1 MERYRFGVRLG
12 GLSSS
17 SSQLSFVEATS
28 APTFSRTLY
37 CSSWYFS
44 RTLIQAACSCAFPV
58 SCLCCVLSCFSRV
71 WLCVPPG
78 SSVHQI
84 LQARILER
92 VAMPFSRESSKPRDQ
107 TRVSCVSCI
116 AGEFFAAETRREAHF
131 LLTFQQ
137 RKWSATPCSF
147 TYQLSTSCC
156 CFHRLSCFLCLCGCV
171 LLFCYHF
178 SEDTKVIY
186 QFNSLCLIKQFVVF

>member
-1 MERYRFGVRLG
+1 ML
-12 GLSSS
+12 
-17 SSQLSFVEATS
+17 
-28 APTFSRTLY
+28 
-37 CSSWYFS
+37 
-44 RTLIQAACSCAFPV
+44 CAKLLQ
-58 SCLCCVLSCFSRV
+58 SCLT
-71 WLCVPPG
+71 LCVPPG

-92 VAMPFSRESSKPRDQ
+92 VAMPFSRESSQPRDQ

-116 AGEFFAAETRREAHF
+116 AGEFFAAETTREAHF

-147 TYQLSTSCC
+147 TFQLSTSCC

-171 LLFCYHF
+171 LLFYYHF
-178 SEDTKVIY
+178 SEHTKVICE
-186 QFNSLCLIKQFVVF
+186 FNSLCLIRQFVVF